1 MSSSVVGR
9 RRSFARLLNPAL
21 LISRGPF
28 FPAASPVRPPSNP
41 VRKKGTAGGGRKRK
55 RVRLGFQNHRKGRR
69 NIPVSSKTII
79 LPSLSLFLDCRSRIP
94 DHFRWNSNS
103 NRSSSVDRY
112 AGGFVTRG
120 IPLPFSKRI
129 CKLRNIAIESTRIFL
144 LLRLKV
150 KKLAKGIVVVVVTV
164 VRIVARRG
172 SEGDCLKGSGKS
184 RLDAR
189 AGFFSKRYYGWIGW
203 KGRFVKR
210 FNSCRTPTALWRGV
224 YYRFSPSNSD
234 AMLVQPRGKRLI
246 RNPSNS
252 FAHVKPHKTRSLR
265 VHLRVQQISIRNFLW
280 KIPILVPRTSY

>member
-79 LPSLSLFLDCRSRIP
+79 LPSLSLFLDSRSRIP

-189 AGFFSKRYYGWIGW
+189 AGFFSKRCMGGLVGRGDLSNALTAAVRRQHYGEECIID
-203 KGRFVKR
+203 FHQVIQ
-210 FNSCRTPTALWRGV
+210 TPCSSSHAE
-224 YYRFSPSNSD
+224 S
-234 AMLVQPRGKRLI
+234 A
-246 RNPSNS
+246 
-252 FAHVKPHKTRSLR
+252 
-265 VHLRVQQISIRNFLW
+265 
-280 KIPILVPRTSY
+280 